1 MVHLYETMKNFLL
14 DFDYHIAVYENKI
27 HVFNY
32 VDIVKL
38 TDKEIVLAMPSF
50 SLVLRGENFA
60 VKRLEKREILVEGR
74 ISNVG
79 FQR

>member
-1 MVHLYETMKNFLL
+1 MHLYETMKNFLL

-27 HVFNY
+27 HIFNY

-38 TDKEIVLAMPSF
+38 TNTEIVLTMDKF
-50 SLVLRGENFA
+50 SLVLIGENFA
-60 VKRLEKREILVEGR
+60 VKRLEKREILIEG
-74 ISNVG
+74 IINSVG